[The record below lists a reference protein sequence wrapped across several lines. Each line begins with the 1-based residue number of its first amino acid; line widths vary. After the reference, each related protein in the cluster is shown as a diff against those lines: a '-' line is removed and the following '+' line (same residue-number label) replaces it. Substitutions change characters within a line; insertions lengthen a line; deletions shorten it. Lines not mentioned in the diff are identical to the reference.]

1 VKHRL
6 AWLRIGAPT
15 CEGNDRAVADQPLV
29 SFAELLRRLRTDARL
44 TQEELAEAAGLSPR
58 SVSDLERG
66 INRTAQRSTAVLLA
80 DALRL
85 SGPRRERFIAAA
97 RGKAGLAPHE
107 NLPAELT
114 AFIGRD
120 REAADVRALAETS
133 RLVTLTGPGGAGKT
147 RLALH
152 VAAGQLGVPGD
163 GVWLVELALV
173 TQEDD
178 VGAAVAGS
186 LGIPLQLGRAAL
198 DVLADALAPQEI
210 IILLDNCEHLVS
222 SCAKVADTLL
232 RHCPKLR
239 LIATSREPLSIAGE
253 TVYRVPSL
261 SLPSADDDSIAA
273 AESSDAIRL
282 LAERAGAQGVSIPL
296 NDDTGPVVASV
307 CRRLD
312 GMPLAIELA
321 AARLRSMS
329 LSELSGRLDQRF
341 RLLTGGSRTAL
352 PRQQTLQAAISWSYS
367 LLTAAEQA
375 LLRRLSVFAGPFDL
389 RAAEAVGGFED
400 IDAGDVAAL
409 LGSLV
414 DKSLVVADTDAEIA
428 RYRLLET
435 IRLYAAELAGDD
447 GADIAHAGDAHCAHF
462 LAVVEEAAAHMV
474 GSDQGHWFTRLDGD
488 YTNVRSAARHAAST
502 PAGTTQLLRFGVAL
516 WRYWTVRPGT
526 DEIAA
531 LLVSALGR
539 PEATA
544 DPGLFA
550 SALTVTSLFTI
561 FGDPPASL
569 TFAERGVAQARTL
582 ADEELL
588 IHALAMLC
596 FAYYFGGEPG
606 QARESAAEAVERARQ
621 LGDDVL
627 MGLSLY
633 TFLLASE
640 STATSLYAEAIACT
654 ERSGDLR
661 INAYLHNE
669 AGLAALESGDIA
681 NAKAHLEA
689 GIRAAR
695 AIGDSHLAMSANLAL
710 VYRVEKDFDGARS
723 VLEEV
728 LRVGRRIGSVRAT
741 AFAVLGLACLAA
753 DLADWRRA
761 AMLHGVAQAMRDQT
775 GLLWEPFDA
784 RYRQQSLD
792 LIGAALG
799 PEELQRA
806 YEEGTALSYDSAID
820 LALAATIAP

>member
-1 VKHRL
+1 
-6 AWLRIGAPT
+6 
-15 CEGNDRAVADQPLV
+15 VANQPLA
-29 SFAELLRRLRTDARL
+29 SFAELLRRLRANARL

-66 INRTAQRSTAVLLA
+66 INRTAQRGTAVLLA

-97 RGKAGLAPHE
+97 RGRALPTPQG
-107 NLPAELT
+107 NLPTELT

-120 REAADVRALAETS
+120 NEAADVQALTASS

-152 VAAGQLGVPGD
+152 VAAGRLGAPGD
-163 GVWLVELALV
+163 GVWLAELALI
-173 TQEDD
+173 TQDDD

-186 LGIPLQLGRAAL
+186 LGIPLQLGRAAV

-210 IILLDNCEHLVS
+210 LIVLDNCEHVVS
-222 SCAKVADTLL
+222 NCAKVADTLL
-232 RHCPKLR
+232 RRCPKLR

-273 AESSDAIRL
+273 AESSDAVRL
-282 LAERAGAQGVSIPL
+282 LAERARAQGVSLPL
-296 NDDTGPVVASV
+296 NSDTVPLVASV

-312 GMPLAIELA
+312 GMPLAIELS

-389 RAAEAVGGFED
+389 RAAEAVGGFGE
-400 IDAGDVAAL
+400 IDAGDVASL

-414 DKSLVVADTDAEIA
+414 DKSLVVADTDTEIA

-435 IRLYAAELAGDD
+435 IRLFAGDV
-447 GADIAHAGDAHCAHF
+447 ADADSDDVAHAEDAHCAHF
-462 LAVVEEAAAHMV
+462 LAVVEEAADHMV
-474 GSDQGHWFTRLDGD
+474 GSDQGHWFARLDAD
-488 YTNVRSAARHAAST
+488 YTNVRSAARYAASK
-502 PAGTTQLLRFGVAL
+502 PAGTIQLLRFGVAL

-526 DEIAA
+526 DEVSI
-531 LLVSALGR
+531 LLVSALRR
-539 PEATA
+539 PEAEA
-544 DPGLFA
+544 DPRLFA
-550 SALTVTSLFTI
+550 GALTATSLFTI
-561 FGDPPASL
+561 FSDPPASL
-569 TFAERGVAQARTL
+569 EFAERGVALARTL
-582 ADEELL
+582 GDDELL
-588 IHALAMLC
+588 IHSLAMLC
-596 FAYYFGGEPG
+596 FARYFGGEPER
-606 QARESAAEAVERARQ
+606 ARESAAEAVERARQ

-627 MGLSLY
+627 LGLSLY

-640 STATSLYAEAIACT
+640 STSTSLYAEAIACT

-661 INAYLHNE
+661 IGAYLHNE

-681 NAKAHLEA
+681 TAKAHLEA
-689 GIRAAR
+689 GIAAAT
-695 AIGDSHLAMSANLAL
+695 AIRDSHLAMSANLAL
-710 VYRVEKDFDGARS
+710 VYRVEKDFDRARS
-723 VLEEV
+723 VLAEV

-741 AFAVLGLACLAA
+741 AFAVLGLACLAG

-761 AMLHGVAQAMRDQT
+761 ATLHGVAQAMRDQT
-775 GLLWEPFDA
+775 GLPWEPFDA

-792 LIGAALG
+792 LISNALG
-799 PEELQRA
+799 SEQLQRG
-806 YEEGTALSYDSAID
+806 YDEGTALDYDSAID
-820 LALAATIAP
+820 LALSQTMAPGPGGQGAQRHPGSAQT

>member
-1 VKHRL
+1 M
-6 AWLRIGAPT
+6 
-15 CEGNDRAVADQPLV
+15 
-29 SFAELLRRLRTDARL
+29 
-44 TQEELAEAAGLSPR
+44 
-58 SVSDLERG
+58 
-66 INRTAQRSTAVLLA
+66 
-80 DALRL
+80 
-85 SGPRRERFIAAA
+85 AAA
-97 RGKAGLAPHE
+97 RGKARLTPYD

-120 REAADVRALAETS
+120 REAADVQALAEAS

-152 VAAGQLGVPGD
+152 VAAGQLGFAGD

-173 TQEDD
+173 TTEDD

-198 DVLADALAPQEI
+198 DVLTDALAPQAI
-210 IILLDNCEHLVS
+210 VIVLDNCEHIVS
-222 SCAKVADTLL
+222 NCAKVADTLL

-261 SLPSADDDSIAA
+261 SLPSADDDSVAA
-273 AESSDAIRL
+273 AESSDAVRL
-282 LAERAGAQGVSIPL
+282 LAERAGAQGVSLPL
-296 NDDTGPVVASV
+296 TGDTVPLMASV

-329 LSELSGRLDQRF
+329 LGELAGRLDQRF
-341 RLLTGGSRTAL
+341 KLLTGGSRTAL
-352 PRQQTLQAAISWSYS
+352 PRQHTLQAAISWSYS

-375 LLRRLSVFAGPFDL
+375 LLRRLSVCAGPFDL
-389 RAAEAVGGFED
+389 RAAEAVGGFAQ
-400 IDAGDVAAL
+400 IGAGDVASL

-435 IRLYAAELAGDD
+435 IRLFAAELAS
-447 GADIAHAGDAHCAHF
+447 ADSAEVAHAEDAHCAHF

-474 GSDQGHWFTRLDGD
+474 GSDQGYWFARLDAD

-502 PAGTTQLLRFGVAL
+502 PAGTTQLLRFGIAL

-526 DEIAA
+526 DEVAS
-531 LLVSALGR
+531 LLVSALRR
-539 PEATA
+539 PEAAA
-544 DPGLFA
+544 DPRLFA
-550 SALTVTSLFTI
+550 AALTTTSLFTI

-569 TFAERGVAQARTL
+569 QFAGHGVALARTL

-596 FAYYFGGEPG
+596 FASYFGGEPG
-606 QARESAAEAVERARQ
+606 RARESAAEAVERARQ

-627 MGLSLY
+627 LGLSLY

-640 STATSLYAEAIACT
+640 STSTALYAEAIACT

-661 INAYLHNE
+661 IGAYLHNE

-681 NAKAHLEA
+681 SAKAHLEA
-689 GIRAAR
+689 GIRAAK

-710 VYRVEKDFDGARS
+710 VYRVEKEFDRAQL

-728 LRVGRRIGSVRAT
+728 LKVGRRTGSVRAT
-741 AFAVLGLACLAA
+741 AFAVLGLACLAG

-761 AMLHGVAQAMRDQT
+761 GMLHGVAQALRDQT

-792 LIGAALG
+792 LITAALG
-799 PEELQRA
+799 PAESQRA
-806 YEEGTALSYDSAID
+806 YEEGMALSYDRAID
-820 LALAATIAP
+820 LALAETLT

>member
-1 VKHRL
+1 M
-6 AWLRIGAPT
+6 
-15 CEGNDRAVADQPLV
+15 V
-29 SFAELLRRLRTDARL
+29 SFAELLRGLRADAGL

-66 INRTAQRSTAVLLA
+66 INRTAQRGTAVLLA

-85 SGPRRERFIAAA
+85 SGPRRERFIATA
-97 RGKAGLAPHE
+97 RGRARLIPQG
-107 NLPAELT
+107 NLPTQLT

-120 REAADVRALAETS
+120 REAADVQALAETS

-152 VAAGQLGVPGD
+152 VAARQLGVPAD

-173 TQEDD
+173 TQKDD

-186 LGIPLQLGRAAL
+186 LAIPLQLGRAAL
-198 DVLADALAPQEI
+198 AVLADALAPQEI
-210 IILLDNCEHLVS
+210 IILLDNCEQVVS
-222 SCAKVADTLL
+222 NCAKVADTLL
-232 RHCPKLR
+232 RHCPKLK

-261 SLPSADDDSIAA
+261 SLPSADDDSVAA
-273 AESSDAIRL
+273 AESSDAVRL
-282 LAERAGAQGVSIPL
+282 LAERASAQGVSLPL
-296 NDDTGPVVASV
+296 NSDTVPLMAWV

-329 LSELSGRLDQRF
+329 LSELSDRLDQRF
-341 RLLTGGSRTAL
+341 KLLTGGSRTAL

-367 LLTAAEQA
+367 LLTGAEQA
-375 LLRRLSVFAGPFDL
+375 LLRRLSVFAGPYDL
-389 RAAEAVGGFED
+389 PAAEAVGGFGE
-400 IDAGDVAAL
+400 IVAGDVASL

-414 DKSLVVADTDAEIA
+414 DKSLVVADTDAEIV

-435 IRLYAAELAGDD
+435 IRLFAAEV
-447 GADIAHAGDAHCAHF
+447 ADADSEDVAHAADAHCAHF
-462 LAVVEEAAAHMV
+462 LAVVEEAADHMV
-474 GSDQGHWFTRLDGD
+474 RSDQGLWFARLDAD
-488 YTNVRSAARHAAST
+488 YTNVRGAARHAAGT
-502 PAGTTQLLRFGVAL
+502 PAGTTQILRFGIAL

-526 DEIAA
+526 DEVAA

-539 PEATA
+539 PEAEA
-544 DPGLFA
+544 DPRLFA
-550 SALTVTSLFTI
+550 GALTVTSLFTI
-561 FGDPPASL
+561 FSDPPASL
-569 TFAERGVAQARTL
+569 QFADQGVVLARTL
-582 ADEELL
+582 RDEELL

-596 FAYYFGGEPG
+596 FASYFGGEPER
-606 QARESAAEAVERARQ
+606 ARESAAEAVERARQ

-627 MGLSLY
+627 LGLSLY

-640 STATSLYAEAIACT
+640 STSTSLYAEAIACT

-661 INAYLHNE
+661 IGAYLHNE

-689 GIRAAR
+689 GIGAAR

-710 VYRVEKDFDGARS
+710 VYRVEKDFDRARA
-723 VLEEV
+723 VLEDV

-741 AFAVLGLACLAA
+741 AFAVLGIACLAA

-775 GLLWEPFDA
+775 GLPWEPFDA

-792 LIGAALG
+792 LISDALG
-799 PEELQRA
+799 PEQLQRV
-806 YEEGTALSYDSAID
+806 YDEGTALDYDRAIE
-820 LALAATIAP
+820 LALSERIAL